1 MNGFNRALA
10 QLSQALRGTAHS
22 SPSDTSN
29 RQFQTESTPGWHA
42 NDHWQNLL
50 ACPMDARRYVLEDW
64 SDTYASAA
72 DDVDESRID
81 SFSGRRVRH
90 FN

>member
-10 QLSQALRGTAHS
+10 QLSQALRGLSDEQS
-22 SPSDTSN
+22 SVISERN
-29 RQFQTESTPGWHA
+29 FRCESASGWHT

-50 ACPMDARRYVLEDW
+50 ACPLDARRYVLEDW

-72 DDVDESRID
+72 NDVDESRID

>member
-10 QLSQALRGTAHS
+10 QLSQALRGLGDAQS
-22 SPSDTSN
+22 SVTPERN
-29 RQFQTESTPGWHA
+29 FHNESTPGWHT

-50 ACPMDARRYVLEDW
+50 ACPMDARRYILEDW

-81 SFSGRRVRH
+81 SFSGRRIRQ

>member
-10 QLSQALRGTAHS
+10 QLSQALRGAGHES
-22 SPSDTSN
+22 SPDSADRN
-29 RQFQTESTPGWHA
+29 FERESTPSWHA

-50 ACPMDARRYVLEDW
+50 ACPMDARRYILEDW
-64 SDTYASAA
+64 SDTYASTA
-72 DDVDESRID
+72 DDVNESRID
-81 SFSGRRVRH
+81 SFSGRRVRQ